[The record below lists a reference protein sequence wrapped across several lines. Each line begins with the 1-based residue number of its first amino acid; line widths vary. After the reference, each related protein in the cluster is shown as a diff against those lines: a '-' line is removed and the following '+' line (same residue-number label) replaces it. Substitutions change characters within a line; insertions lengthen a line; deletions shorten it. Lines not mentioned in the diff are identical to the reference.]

1 MHDTVLTSFQAILV
15 GSSEKFWKNHL
26 DKIAQAYCCRLD
38 KMKIENKHI
47 LRIVGDNAEIAAVS
61 LREILRD
68 PPSHLVICI
77 EEKFRWNFP
86 HEYVCGFVCVFVC
99 VCVCVC
105 ARARA
110 RVCKCELACACVWG

>member
-86 HEYVCGFVCVFVC
+86 HEYVCGFVCVC
-99 VCVCVC
+99 VCMC
-105 ARARA
+105 ARA
-110 RVCKCELACACVWG
+110 RVCVCERELACACVWG